1 MVFLWQVNNC
11 PVGCLDTFLKAEL
24 LLPKKIEFSEFF
36 GLVPSLESPRR
47 SVASKSV
54 IVSMARGVDS
64 DPFLLSFGVSTR
76 LQETSFNL

>member
-1 MVFLWQVNNC
+1 MCPGIVFLWQVNNC
-11 PVGCLDTFLKAEL
+11 PVGCLDTLLKAE

-36 GLVPSLESPRR
+36 GLVSSLESPRP

-54 IVSMARGVDS
+54 IVSMARCVDS

-76 LQETSFNL
+76 LQEI